1 VNGSADKPLALML
14 MGPTASGKSA
24 LAVELA
30 RLLGGEII
38 SVDSSLVYR
47 GMDIGTAKPSAEL
60 RSTIPHHLVDLLDPR
75 ETYSAG
81 RFRRD
86 ALALVESISREG
98 RIPILVGGTMLYF
111 NTLLRGLAV
120 LPRADSEV
128 RARIDAEAAREGWP
142 ALHARLSKI
151 DPEAARR
158 IHPNDGQRIQR
169 ALEVYRLTG
178 KPLSHWW
185 AQDGEEGGELPFRTV
200 KIAVAPESREIL
212 HRRIAARFRAMLQ
225 QGLIE
230 EVRRLWRREDL
241 HLGLPALRSVGYR
254 QVWLYLDGRYDF
266 SAMNEKAV
274 IATRQLAKRQ
284 FTWLRRERK
293 IHWFDS
299 DDRDLAAKVISI
311 VEMVR

>member
-111 NTLLRGLAV
+111 NALLRGLAV
-120 LPRADSEV
+120 LPRADPEV

-158 IHPNDGQRIQR
+158 IHPHDGQRIQR

-212 HRRIAARFRAMLQ
+212 HRRIAARFHAMLQ

-266 SAMNEKAV
+266 STMNEKAV

-299 DDRDLAAKVISI
+299 GDRDLAAKVISI